1 MSRQKPRQ
9 RGGRVLDKATPE
21 QVMGLARNLPLTHG
35 VLEKA
40 LADATPGQ
48 LGFLSNLF
56 EKENASR
63 AESKRRR
70 LPGQLRDPRRRLR
83 LEPRVR
89 QMGRRVRRRG
99 HGRRGHRPHRP
110 PRRDPPL
117 PWRILPER
125 TLPHEINQTNNK
137 TRNQP
142 PTVFRLSA
150 EHVHLNLTKYSL
162 QPFRPVGPVG
172 PVLVGREPRAASRL
186 AADGGLVAADPQ
198 RDLAHAEP
206 LAVPQLVDPDAFLC
220 RQVGI
225 GFHIECN
232 AFSSVVDLNTSNH
245 RQALHFY
252 LEPGDVE
259 KLVEYAVHQALCG
272 CLFILVE
279 NILPGKRSSLTPS
292 TTQRRNPTHEN
303 SNSAIIYVFQPN
315 LSPVLTFYN
324 QNKVHWAT
332 FSNFGV

>member
-1 MSRQKPRQ
+1 M
-9 RGGRVLDKATPE
+9 
-21 QVMGLARNLPLTHG
+21 PLTS
-35 VLEKA
+35 
-40 LADATPGQ
+40 PGNDDDT
-48 LGFLSNLF
+48 G
-56 EKENASR
+56 ENHQPTLR
-63 AESKRRR
+63 KNTAE
-70 LPGQLRDPRRRLR
+70 PVEQ
-83 LEPRVR
+83 
-89 QMGRRVRRRG
+89 
-99 HGRRGHRPHRP
+99 
-110 PRRDPPL
+110 
-117 PWRILPER
+117 
-125 TLPHEINQTNNK
+125 TLKQN
-137 TRNQP
+137 
-142 PTVFRLSA
+142 S
-150 EHVHLNLTKYSL
+150 
-162 QPFRPVGPVG
+162 
-172 PVLVGREPRAASRL
+172 
-186 AADGGLVAADPQ
+186 
-198 RDLAHAEP
+198 DLAHAEP

>member
-1 MSRQKPRQ
+1 MADPHM
-9 RGGRVLDKATPE
+9 RVVGPFDLQPPLDPFRRPPFLSASMTHSSSGSYAMR
-21 QVMGLARNLPLTHG
+21 MGLRGWRMRLGLPL
-35 VLEKA
+35 
-40 LADATPGQ
+40 
-48 LGFLSNLF
+48 
-56 EKENASR
+56 
-63 AESKRRR
+63 
-70 LPGQLRDPRRRLR
+70 
-83 LEPRVR
+83 
-89 QMGRRVRRRG
+89 
-99 HGRRGHRPHRP
+99 RGHRRV
-110 PRRDPPL
+110 
-117 PWRILPER
+117 ER
-125 TLPHEINQTNNK
+125 TGRP
-137 TRNQP
+137 RA
-142 PTVFRLSA
+142 R
-150 EHVHLNLTKYSL
+150 L

-172 PVLVGREPRAASRL
+172 LVLVGREPRAASRL

-279 NILPGKRSSLTPS
+279 NILPGKRSSLTPP

-303 SNSAIIYVFQPN
+303 SNSTIIYVFQPN